1 MRADEIAEDIER
13 MWVLFPAG
21 DDRRERLRG
30 LAAGIRALDGA
41 RADKLRLALFQMRDS
56 REVAAKHGFVLKPEA
71 KAKMYDLMQDIIRS
85 AIAADDAAAAR

>member
-21 DDRRERLRG
+21 DDRR
-30 LAAGIRALDGA
+30 
-41 RADKLRLALFQMRDS
+41 DKLRLALFQMRDS